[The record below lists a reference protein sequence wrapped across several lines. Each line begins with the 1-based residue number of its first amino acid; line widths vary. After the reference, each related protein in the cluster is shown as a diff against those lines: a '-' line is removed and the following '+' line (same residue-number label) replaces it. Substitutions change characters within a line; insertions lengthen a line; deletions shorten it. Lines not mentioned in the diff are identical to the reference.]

1 MNDKVKIS
9 DEMLN
14 AFVDGQLTTEEKEQL
29 YVSLTKDDDLKKTIC
44 ELRSCKDLVQ
54 LAYQQ
59 PPASPGG
66 FNDNNGSSAS
76 GSRHW
81 ATGIAASILLAV
93 GAVIGWQFGSVT
105 SNDLIYSA
113 SNAHTA
119 TSVKAMADD
128 NSTKVLFHLNSRDP
142 EKVREALEELEGVLK
157 FYKRTGQNARIEM
170 ITNGGGIDLLR
181 SDTSPYPDR
190 VLALQEQYPNLTF
203 VTCQNTIDR
212 LKEERGVTAQLLPG
226 TVVIDSGVAQ
236 IMRRQREGWAYIQ
249 V

>member
-1 MNDKVKIS
+1 MNDKTKIS

-14 AFVDGQLTTEEKEQL
+14 SFVDGQVTTEEKEQL
-29 YVSLTKDDDLKKTIC
+29 YVALAKDDDMKKAVC

-54 LAYQQ
+54 LAYLQ

-66 FNDNNGSSAS
+66 FSDKSGSGSS

-81 ATGIAASILLAV
+81 LTGIAASLLLAI
-93 GAVIGWQFGSVT
+93 GAFIGWQLGPVKTDNIMFSAGNALNMT
-105 SNDLIYSA
+105 SA
-113 SNAHTA
+113 KA
-119 TSVKAMADD
+119 TVAD
-128 NSTKVLFHLNSRDP
+128 NSTKVLFHLNSRNP
-142 EKVREALEELEGVLK
+142 EKVREALDELEGVLN
-157 FYKRTGQNARIEM
+157 FYKETGQKARIEM

-181 SDTSPYPDR
+181 KDTSPYPDR
-190 VLALQEQYPNLTF
+190 ILALQKKYKNLTF

-212 LKEERGVTAQLLPG
+212 LKEERGIVAHLLPG
-226 TVVIDSGVAQ
+226 IVVIDSGVAQ

>member
-1 MNDKVKIS
+1 MNDKIRVS

-29 YVSLTKDDDLKKTIC
+29 YVSLTKDDDIKKGVC

-54 LAYQQ
+54 LAYQGL
-59 PPASPGG
+59 PASPGG
-66 FNDNNGSSAS
+66 SSDNSGPNGS

-81 ATGIAASILLAV
+81 ITGIAASILLAV
-93 GAVIGWQFGSVT
+93 GVLIGWQIGPVQSDGS
-105 SNDLIYSA
+105 IYSA
-113 SNAHTA
+113 SNTRERTTA
-119 TSVKAMADD
+119 TTVAAD

-142 EKVREALEELEGVLK
+142 EKVHEALDELEGVLA
-157 FYKRTGQNARIEM
+157 FYKRTGQKARVEM

-181 SDTSPYPDR
+181 KDTSPYPDR
-190 VLALQEQYPNLTF
+190 ILALQKKYKNLTF

-212 LKEERGVTAQLLPG
+212 LKSERGITASLLPG
-226 TVVIDSGVAQ
+226 IVVIDSGVAQ
-236 IMRRQREGWAYIQ
+236 IMRRQQEGWAYIQ